1 MKSKNNVNILLFLI
15 VFAVVFLAFA
25 SYETGYKKSKNDL
38 GSLLMTMSIDS
49 SFVTAGLYE
58 ELPNHDRKMVQFY
71 VEDTRTDIK
80 DVKLFAEVKYI
91 TIGDEVISVDNGTIW
106 KYLNKEKVYQR
117 KFEEKGKEENSKNKK
132 AKVPNST
139 LANQIKK

>member
-1 MKSKNNVNILLFLI
+1 MNSKNNVNILLFLI

-58 ELPNHDRKMVQFY
+58 ELPNHDRKIVQFY

-117 KFEEKGKEENSKNKK
+117 KFEEKGKEENSKDKK

>member
-58 ELPNHDRKMVQFY
+58 ELPNHDRKIVQFY

>member
-58 ELPNHDRKMVQFY
+58 ELPNHDRKIVQFY

-117 KFEEKGKEENSKNKK
+117 KFEEKGKEENSKDKK

>member
-117 KFEEKGKEENSKNKK
+117 KFEEKGKEENSKDKK

>member
-25 SYETGYKKSKNDL
+25 SYKTGYKKSKNDL

-58 ELPNHDRKMVQFY
+58 ELPNHDRKIVQFY

-117 KFEEKGKEENSKNKK
+117 KFEEKGKEENSKDKK

>member
-58 ELPNHDRKMVQFY
+58 ELPNHDRKIVQFY

-117 KFEEKGKEENSKNKK
+117 KFEEKRKEENSKDKK